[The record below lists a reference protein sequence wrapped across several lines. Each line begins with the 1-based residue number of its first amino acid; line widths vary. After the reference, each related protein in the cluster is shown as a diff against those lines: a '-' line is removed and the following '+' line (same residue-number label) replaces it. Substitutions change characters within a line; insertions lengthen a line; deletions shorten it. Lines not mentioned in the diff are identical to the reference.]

1 MGRKV
6 LVVDDSPTI
15 IKFVA
20 FSLKSNGFEVI
31 SAADGMD
38 ALEKLSHL
46 EAGVD
51 LVITDLNM
59 PNVDGYE
66 LIATLRQNPRFR
78 KLPIIILSSEESEQ
92 DKVKGRQAG
101 ADAYLVKPF
110 KSTALLET
118 IGKLLGN
125 RTPQT
130 SHTTR

>member
-78 KLPIIILSSEESEQ
+78 KLPIIILSSEQSEQ

-125 RTPQT
+125 RTPQS